1 MRVSCQVPR
10 FVVDAR
16 PLAAELGLPNNPD
29 IEMKRKAALER
40 ERAEAKSVW
49 DLLMV
54 VFMLKGACNTPPTRP
69 HPDDALT

>member
-1 MRVSCQVPR
+1 
-10 FVVDAR
+10 
-16 PLAAELGLPNNPD
+16 
-29 IEMKRKAALER
+29 MKRKAALER

-54 VFMLKGACNTPPTRP
+54 VFMLKGACNTPPATRP